1 MLMLMMLII
10 VLSTVDHHLQSDPE
24 SITFL
29 LHPNETIQALIYDV
43 VDRPF

>member
-24 SITFL
+24 SINFL